1 MDTESCCKGR
11 FGQEFAFPRFSVA
24 GAGKT
29 LRFFAMTQPVS
40 RPFPPLIAPRAWL
53 AVALILLV
61 CLVAPARA
69 ADRDRIA
76 AFLQVTGFD
85 VALDSIAFS
94 AGAAPKMLGVDPGLF
109 GSEWTRLSKQ
119 VFDTGRMYEMG
130 LELLEPTL
138 SDAALTHAVE
148 FYASDLGQRLVAAEN
163 RAHQIEDDT
172 LKQTE
177 GAQILSELRDSNPD
191 RVTLLERMNGAI
203 DAAGTSLRALQ
214 EIQFRFLMA
223 AAAAGVV
230 DLRADADE
238 LRALLKQN
246 EEEMRAA
253 IRASAL
259 AGAAYTYREFSDA
272 DLAAYTEALEQP
284 LMQEVYELLNAVQY
298 EIMANRFELLA
309 ARMAEL
315 RPGQDI

>member
-1 MDTESCCKGR
+1 M
-11 FGQEFAFPRFSVA
+11 
-24 GAGKT
+24 T
-29 LRFFAMTQPVS
+29 LAHTRLS
-40 RPFPPLIAPRAWL
+40 RPPFAPRHFC
-53 AVALILLV
+53 VALLILLISAV
-61 CLVAPARA
+61 TVAAPARA

-94 AGAAPKMLGVDPGLF
+94 AGAAPKMLGLDPGLF

-119 VFDTGRMYEMG
+119 VFDTERMYEMG
-130 LELLEPTL
+130 LEILEPTL
-138 SDAALTHAVE
+138 SDEALTHAVE

-163 RAHQIEDDT
+163 SAHMVEDDT
-172 LKQTE
+172 EKQTE
-177 GAQILSELRDSNPD
+177 GMRILAELRDSDPD
-191 RVTLLERMNGAI
+191 RIALLERMNGAI
-203 DAAGTSLRALQ
+203 DSTGSSLRALQ
-214 EIQFRFLMA
+214 EVQFRFLMA
-223 AAAAGVV
+223 AAGAGVI

-246 EEEMRAA
+246 EDQMREA

-259 AGAAYTYREFSDA
+259 AGAAYTYREFPNA
-272 DLAAYTEALEQP
+272 DVAAYAEALEQP
-284 LMQEVYELLNAVQY
+284 LMQQVYELLNAVQY
-298 EIMANRFELLA
+298 EIMANRFEVLA

>member
-1 MDTESCCKGR
+1 MILLLS
-11 FGQEFAFPRFSVA
+11 
-24 GAGKT
+24 
-29 LRFFAMTQPVS
+29 
-40 RPFPPLIAPRAWL
+40 I
-53 AVALILLV
+53 VALAGPL
-61 CLVAPARA
+61 RA

-94 AGAAPKMLGVDPGLF
+94 AGAAPKMLGIDPGLF
-109 GSEWTRLSKQ
+109 GSEWSRLSEQ
-119 VFDTGRMYEMG
+119 VFDQGRMRELG
-130 LELLEPTL
+130 LDILEPTL
-138 SDAALTHAVE
+138 DDAALAHAVE

-163 RAHQIEDDT
+163 RAHMVEDDAM
-172 LKQTE
+172 KKSE
-177 GAQILSELRDSNPD
+177 GERILSELRASDPG
-191 RVTLLERMNGAI
+191 RVALLERMNGAI

-223 AAAAGVV
+223 ASAAGVV
-230 DLRADADE
+230 ELRADADE
-238 LRALLKQN
+238 LRALLKRG
-246 EEEMRAA
+246 EEELRAA

-259 AGAAYTYREFSDA
+259 AGAAFTYRDFSDA

-284 LMQEVYELLNAVQY
+284 QMQEVYRLLNAVQY
-298 EIMANRFELLA
+298 EIMANRFEVLA